1 MGESNREA
9 LDLVVEETKEKMRI
23 QNQNI
28 DALDNKAA
36 VGLGIAGVMLTLVAS
51 GRVTGSSTSV
61 VLLQILSMGFLAF
74 SLACL
79 ILALWV
85 LDWRFPPKPSALVA
99 WRTETPDRIKNELLT
114 KMSAA
119 YDSNAKQLSRKAGWV
134 KASLILI
141 LLAALLLVAS
151 VCIAARP

>member
-9 LDLVVEETKEKMRI
+9 LNLVLEETKEKMRI

-36 VGLGIAGVMLTLVAS
+36 GGLGIAGVMLTLVAS
-51 GRVTGSSTSV
+51 GRVTGSSTSA
-61 VLLQILSMGFLAF
+61 VLLQILSMGFLVLA
-74 SLACL
+74 LACL
-79 ILALWV
+79 MLALWV
-85 LDWRFPPKPSALVA
+85 LDWRFPPKPSALSV
-99 WRTETPDRIKNELLT
+99 WTNETPDRIKNELLT

-119 YDSNAKQLSRKAGWV
+119 YDSNAKQLNRKASWV
-134 KASLILI
+134 KAALILI

-151 VCIAARP
+151 VCVAVKP